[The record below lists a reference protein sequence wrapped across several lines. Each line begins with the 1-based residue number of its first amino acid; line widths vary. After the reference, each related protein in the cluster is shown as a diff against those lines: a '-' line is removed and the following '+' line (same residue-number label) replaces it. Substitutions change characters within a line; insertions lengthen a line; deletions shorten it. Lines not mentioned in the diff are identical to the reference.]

1 MQQQHGRDATE
12 PAHRV
17 PLFPAEL
24 PRASGPRRP
33 AAGREHAV
41 LDLDTH
47 LQSPN
52 VNVADA
58 RCPTARMTAVFDSIS
73 IKPELLIPE
82 NKMPARRLLDAGKY
96 LLIEID

>member
-1 MQQQHGRDATE
+1 MQQQHDRDAAE

-24 PRASGPRRP
+24 PRAPGHRRSTT
-33 AAGREHAV
+33 GREHAV

-52 VNVADA
+52 ANVADA
-58 RCPTARMTAVFDSIS
+58 RCPTARMTAVFDSIPG
-73 IKPELLIPE
+73 KPELLIPE
-82 NKMPARRLLDAGKY
+82 NAFPARRSLDTGKL